1 MFCNTPE
8 IEIHNIPDDVEN
20 VEEYIFTTLGYNTSE
35 LSWRTYHTDDEI
47 TIRLC
52 YSIYIINKFSVKY
65 LRR

>member
-1 MFCNTPE
+1 MKLAIMFCNTPE

-20 VEEYIFTTLGYNTSE
+20 VEDYIFTTLGYNTCE

-52 YSIYIINKFSVKY
+52 
-65 LRR
+65 